1 MGFMGKF
8 LVVSLAIVAAH
19 AKPAPEAYAEAYG
32 YHPEHQ
38 NYYVSPVIAAALPK
52 PAASQHHAQDEL
64 GQYEYGFNT
73 GNIAKQELK
82 TVDGITRGS
91 YSYVDANGILQ
102 TTNYIS
108 DDVFGFRVAATNLPQ
123 HVVPAAEAPV
133 ASPVAPVVAS
143 APVAPVVAAAP
154 AAPVIEVKAAP
165 VETVAPTHVATT
177 PQVIAPTVAYS
188 YLPYALQYGYN
199 AALPEV
205 VAPYAAPVAQ
215 AQVVA
220 AAPSAQQVVLTP
232 AVPTTHQ
239 FHAQD
244 ELGQYQ
250 FGYTEPK
257 ASRVETKTADGV
269 VTGRYNYIDSNGQ
282 VQTVEYIAD
291 ALGFRVAG
299 TNLPQ
304 HHVVAPVHNA
314 ELPVPVADTPE
325 VVAAKAAHL
334 KLVQDAKVAQPVVPV
349 VAPVVQEAAPVL
361 EASEPAIIAVPNAMP
376 EETPVAPVQEKVLEP
391 YVPPPVPT
399 FYKAADP
406 AKVAA
411 AVESQLIHTGE
422 YQLGAPVAA
431 VPVAAPVVSQP
442 TVYVSQPQVSVA
454 APVVAPQVPVVAS
467 PAYVTPVA
475 NQHHAQDEWGQYQ
488 YGYTNEDSTKL
499 EQRLADGSVRGTY
512 SYVDANGIVQRVDY
526 ISDALGFRVA
536 ATNLPVANP
545 VAAEVPAPVAPVV
558 APPTVTPV
566 VQEPAV
572 EKAAAGVVLPN
583 GLVHTP
589 AVPVVQ
595 SAVPAVSYVN
605 QQVPVA
611 PAAPLTV
618 TSNVAPVPYYLQPS
632 PAPVSQVVHSSLVT
646 PYASQYGY
654 GQINLVPSAPTTSQ
668 HHAQSEFGEYNY
680 GYSNVNSAKTETKTI
695 DGVTRGSYTY
705 VDANNILQRVDYIAD
720 DLYGFRVAATNLPQA
735 PAPIPVA
742 PVVSQNVADVTDCLI
757 C

>member
-1 MGFMGKF
+1 M
-8 LVVSLAIVAAH
+8 
-19 AKPAPEAYAEAYG
+19 
-32 YHPEHQ
+32 
-38 NYYVSPVIAAALPK
+38 
-52 PAASQHHAQDEL
+52 
-64 GQYEYGFNT
+64 
-73 GNIAKQELK
+73 
-82 TVDGITRGS
+82 
-91 YSYVDANGILQ
+91 
-102 TTNYIS
+102 
-108 DDVFGFRVAATNLPQ
+108 
-123 HVVPAAEAPV
+123 
-133 ASPVAPVVAS
+133 
-143 APVAPVVAAAP
+143 
-154 AAPVIEVKAAP
+154 
-165 VETVAPTHVATT
+165 
-177 PQVIAPTVAYS
+177 
-188 YLPYALQYGYN
+188 QYGYN

-220 AAPSAQQVVLTP
+220 AAPTAQQVVLTP

-512 SYVDANGIVQRVDY
+512 SYVDANG
-526 ISDALGFRVA
+526 
-536 ATNLPVANP
+536 
-545 VAAEVPAPVAPVV
+545 
-558 APPTVTPV
+558 
-566 VQEPAV
+566 
-572 EKAAAGVVLPN
+572 K
-583 GLVHTP
+583 
-589 AVPVVQ
+589 
-595 SAVPAVSYVN
+595 
-605 QQVPVA
+605 
-611 PAAPLTV
+611 
-618 TSNVAPVPYYLQPS
+618 
-632 PAPVSQVVHSSLVT
+632 
-646 PYASQYGY
+646 
-654 GQINLVPSAPTTSQ
+654 
-668 HHAQSEFGEYNY
+668 
-680 GYSNVNSAKTETKTI
+680 
-695 DGVTRGSYTY
+695 
-705 VDANNILQRVDYIAD
+705 
-720 DLYGFRVAATNLPQA
+720 
-735 PAPIPVA
+735 
-742 PVVSQNVADVTDCLI
+742 
-757 C
+757 